1 MNYWLLKSE
10 PGNFSLDDLRARPEQ
25 REPWDGVRNFQA
37 RNFMRQ
43 MRTGDQAFFYHS
55 NAKPSGIV
63 GVVEIVSEARPDP
76 TQFDPESRYFDAKA
90 SLDAPRWDLVVVQ
103 FVRAFSAMVSLAQLK
118 DVPALAGMEV
128 VRKGSRLSVSPVT
141 AVEWQAVLALAGEA
155 FDGY

>member
-1 MNYWLLKSE
+1 MICAPVRGSASR
-10 PGNFSLDDLRARPEQ
+10 GTACAIFRRAILCGRCA
-25 REPWDGVRNFQA
+25 QA
-37 RNFMRQ
+37 
-43 MRTGDQAFFYHS
+43 TGRFFI
-55 NAKPSGIV
+55 KPSGIV
-63 GVVEIVSEARPDP
+63 GVVEIVGEARPDP

-141 AVEWQAVLALAGEA
+141 PAEWQAVLALAGEA
-155 FDGY
+155 VDGY

>member
-1 MNYWLLKSE
+1 
-10 PGNFSLDDLRARPEQ
+10 
-25 REPWDGVRNFQA
+25 
-37 RNFMRQ
+37 MRQ
-43 MRTGDQAFFYHS
+43 MHAGDRAFFYHS

-90 SLDAPRWDLVVVQ
+90 SVDAPRWDLVVVQ

-118 DVPALAGMEV
+118 DVPALADMEV

-141 AVEWQAVLALAGEA
+141 PAEWQAVLALAGEA
-155 FDGY
+155 VDGY

>member
-10 PGNFSLDDLRARPEQ
+10 PGNFSLDDLRARPGQ

-43 MRTGDQAFFYHS
+43 MRAGDRAFFYHS

-63 GVVEIVSEARPDP
+63 GVVELV
-76 TQFDPESRYFDAKA
+76 
-90 SLDAPRWDLVVVQ
+90 DLVIVQ
-103 FVRAFSAMVSLAQLK
+103 FVRAFAAMVSLSQLK

-141 AVEWQAVLALAGEA
+141 AAEWQAVLALAGEA
-155 FDGY
+155 FDGN